1 MLLEA
6 NVAKML
12 VNGDEWAAWKG
23 YQLPINDEYVC
34 IWTPIGTKKHWKPDF
49 WKPNYFFSE
58 KHSLSYFWPGTWYT
72 IHISYCE
79 DGSFA
84 SGYCDVVLP
93 TPAYTSKSQELIYTD
108 LYIDVVIREDYSVYT
123 KDQEI
128 FARAA
133 LRYPIVETSRQKA
146 FEVLDWLEEQAKRWN
161 GPFNQIP
168 HQLPRTDF
176 EKLGPDEAGAILRAV
191 SGRESNL
198 F

>member
-1 MLLEA
+1 MLLEV

-23 YQLPINDEYVC
+23 YQLPISDEYVC
-34 IWTPIGTKKHWKPDF
+34 IWTPIGTKKHWKPDY
-49 WKPNYFFSE
+49 WKPNYFFAE
-58 KHSLSYFWPGTWYT
+58 KHSLTYFWPDAWYT
-72 IHISYCE
+72 IHISYFE

-93 TPAYTSKSQELIYTD
+93 TPAYTCESQELIYTD
-108 LYIDVVIREDYSVYT
+108 LYVDVVIRDDYSVYT

-146 FEVLDWLEEQAKRWN
+146 FEVLDWVEEQAKRWK

-168 HQLPRTDF
+168 RQLPRTDF
-176 EKLGPDEAGAILRAV
+176 EKLGSDEAGALLRAV

-198 F
+198 L